1 MSFLASF
8 PGKTAIYV
16 DIPAPSTKI
25 ILAGDQASRTSNP
38 PSTCSSKTAYKSQSR
53 TRHRALITD
62 HGSAVTGSV
71 QANLQLIH
79 LINEIRGTKKDPE
92 KAARRQRVEALL
104 NRQEFSGKNRTFHLT
119 SLANTLLLEPGL
131 RIDLDLYA
139 LFCLTIPLN
148 QLLLALTSLAL
159 DNNDWTNRA
168 KIDCNAKRELD
179 VRAHFSKTIVE
190 ADSEQLS
197 KAPYLVTTIQVFV
210 LHPSFQPNNMPLVIL
225 DPAVRDRPAPAAA
238 SHWKLYFSDI
248 ENTGGLVDSEG
259 NALSLPWQIS
269 RTDDEQL
276 SLFALIVNSYSKLR
290 HSF

>member
-92 KAARRQRVEALL
+92 KAARRQRVVRPPSLIEY
-104 NRQEFSGKNRTFHLT
+104 NT
-119 SLANTLLLEPGL
+119 SNSTVGGTVEPA
-131 RIDLDLYA
+131 RI
-139 LFCLTIPLN
+139 
-148 QLLLALTSLAL
+148 
-159 DNNDWTNRA
+159 
-168 KIDCNAKRELD
+168 
-179 VRAHFSKTIVE
+179 
-190 ADSEQLS
+190 
-197 KAPYLVTTIQVFV
+197 
-210 LHPSFQPNNMPLVIL
+210 
-225 DPAVRDRPAPAAA
+225 
-238 SHWKLYFSDI
+238 
-248 ENTGGLVDSEG
+248 
-259 NALSLPWQIS
+259 
-269 RTDDEQL
+269 
-276 SLFALIVNSYSKLR
+276 
-290 HSF
+290 